1 MLNTSDTLADLKTQ
15 MSLLMKEQTML
26 QNTNADLLA
35 KLDKVTQENI
45 ELRSKCTKISED
57 SGIKYS
63 DAASKTLLI
72 GNSLLRNIESK
83 DSSKIDVSCFSGAT
97 FESLNAELKNIQS
110 EYKKIVI
117 VTGTTDCRDAN
128 TTTAK
133 INDTAHSLLT
143 EAKKHT
149 QSVIISSVL
158 PRIDSDN
165 PGCQLKIDTVN
176 ENIRKLCSDN
186 LCTFVDNDGVFKLS
200 DSSPN
205 DSMLSYKL

>member
-1 MLNTSDTLADLKTQ
+1 MKILK
-15 MSLLMKEQTML
+15 
-26 QNTNADLLA
+26 
-35 KLDKVTQENI
+35 
-45 ELRSKCTKISED
+45 KISDD

-63 DAASKTLLI
+63 DGASKTLLI
-72 GNSLLRNIESK
+72 GTSLLRNIESK
-83 DSSKIDVSCFSGAT
+83 DSSKIDVSCLSGAP

-143 EAKKHT
+143 EAIKHT

-176 ENIRKLCSDN
+176 ENIHKLCSDN
-186 LCTFVDNDGVFKLS
+186 SCTFVDNDGVFKLS

-205 DSMLSYKL
+205 DSMFVSD